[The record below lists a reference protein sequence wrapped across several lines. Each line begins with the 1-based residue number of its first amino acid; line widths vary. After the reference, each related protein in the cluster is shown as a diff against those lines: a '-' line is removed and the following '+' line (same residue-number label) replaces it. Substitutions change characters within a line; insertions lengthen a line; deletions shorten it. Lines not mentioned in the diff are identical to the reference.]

1 MMMIEAMEDIEEGVK
16 VGGQLVK
23 DVKFAD
29 DQGMVA
35 SSEQG
40 LQRLMNGLTTTAK
53 KYDMK
58 INVKKT
64 KTMLVSKSV
73 GGAVN
78 IVVEGHIVEQ
88 VKKFR
93 YLGAIIT
100 EDGRCEAEVK
110 ARIAM
115 AKDAFSKRKELLS
128 RNMSRVVKKKIVKA
142 IIWSVALYGCE
153 TWALKKDEI
162 QRLNALE
169 MWIWRRM
176 ERVSWK
182 DRKTNE
188 EVLDMVGEKRS
199 IVETIVKR
207 KKNWIGHIL
216 RGEGLLKDVIEGRME
231 GKPPRG
237 RKRIGMIDDLKE
249 KSYQDMKRRAEDRVS
264 WRSWIPRTC
273 Q

>member
-1 MMMIEAMEDIEEGVK
+1 MD
-16 VGGQLVK
+16 
-23 DVKFAD
+23 
-29 DQGMVA
+29 
-35 SSEQG
+35 
-40 LQRLMNGLTTTAK
+40 GLTTTAM

-58 INVKKT
+58 INVKTT
-64 KTMLVSKSV
+64 KAMLVSKSV
-73 GGAVN
+73 GGTVN
-78 IVVEGHIVEQ
+78 IVVEGQIVEQ